1 MKKLEHQIADPIGIH
16 ARPAERLAQVA
27 GAFQSK
33 IVIAAHGDETEAI
46 YPLSVLSLNIRH
58 GDVVTVT
65 IEGQDEVQA
74 AQAIADVLK
83 ESL

>member
-1 MKKLEHQIADPIGIH
+1 MKKLEHQIADSIGIH
-16 ARPAERLAQVA
+16 ARPAERLAQAA

-46 YPLSVLSLNIRH
+46 YPLSVLGMNIRH
-58 GDVVTVT
+58 GDTVTMT
-65 IEGQDEVQA
+65 IEGPDEVQA

-83 ESL
+83 ECL

>member
-33 IVIAAHGDETEAI
+33 IVIAAYGDETEAI
-46 YPLSVLSLNIRH
+46 YPLSVLGMNIRH

>member
-1 MKKLEHQIADPIGIH
+1 M
-16 ARPAERLAQVA
+16 
-27 GAFQSK
+27 
-33 IVIAAHGDETEAI
+33 IAAYGDETEAI
-46 YPLSVLSLNIRH
+46 YPLSVLGMNIRH

>member
-16 ARPAERLAQVA
+16 ARPTERLAQVA

-46 YPLSVLSLNIRH
+46 YPLSVLGLNIRH

>member
-16 ARPAERLAQVA
+16 ARPAERLAQAA

-33 IVIAAHGDETEAI
+33 IVIAAHRDETEAI
-46 YPLSVLSLNIRH
+46 YPLSVLGMNIRH
-58 GDVVTVT
+58 GVTVT
-65 IEGQDEVQA
+65 IEGPDEVQA

>member
-1 MKKLEHQIADPIGIH
+1 MKKLEHQIADLIGIH
-16 ARPAERLAQVA
+16 ARPAERLAQAA

-46 YPLSVLSLNIRH
+46 YPLSVLGMNIRH
-58 GDVVTVT
+58 GDTVTVT
-65 IEGQDEVQA
+65 IEGLDEVQA

>member
-16 ARPAERLAQVA
+16 ARPMGALAQAA

-33 IVIAAHGDETEAI
+33 IVIAAHRDETEAI
-46 YPLSVLSLNIRH
+46 YPLSVLGMNIRH
-58 GDVVTVT
+58 GDTVTVT
-65 IEGQDEVQA
+65 IEGLDEVQA